1 MSWTLSKHGLKAK
14 PSKCH
19 LLQKEVHY
27 LGHVVLAE
35 AYLQNQ
41 KSVQSSKTGPPPPLY
56 QIEILRSGHQD
67 PVKQFVVPSSLKVR
81 VLQGLHD
88 QAAHFGATR
97 TLALIQKRFY
107 WPNMRS
113 DVQKYCAECERCN
126 LAKPPTTT
134 RAPLVNIKV
143 SAPLEL
149 VAIDFLKLDR
159 STDGFENVLVITDYF
174 TKLAVAVATRNQ
186 TAVTTARALW
196 QHFITKYGCPA
207 RILSDQGA
215 NFESR
220 LIKELCQMY
229 NIHKSRTTPYHPA
242 GNGLCE
248 RFNRTLINMVRTLSD
263 EKKKQWPAHLA
274 ELTYPYNNT
283 QHSSTKQ
290 TPFYLMFGRHG
301 RLPIDLEMA
310 TTRDRCH
317 LTGLVITG
325 NDSTM
330 LIRLQ
335 RKKWRR
341 HLLCKRNFTIVRR
354 KINPYPEASVS

>member
-1 MSWTLSKHGLKAK
+1 MPFGLCNAPATFQRLMEACLGDMNYESVLLYLDDIIVFSEDFPSHLQRLGNVLDRLSKHGLKAK

-27 LGHVVLAE
+27 LGHVVSAE
-35 AYLQNQ
+35 GYLQNQ
-41 KSVQSSKTGPPPPLY
+41 KSVQSSKTGPPHLCIRCEMLFGLKKPLVVHQTMRLSTTFSSIQIVCFLEEQELTNQEPPPSINDDFRNRQDLDPAIAEVKRY
-56 QIEILRSGHQD
+56 RDPESGHHD

-88 QAAHFGATR
+88 QAGHFGATR
-97 TLALIQKRFY
+97 TLALIQERFY

-113 DVQKYCAECERCN
+113 DVQNYCAECERCN
-126 LAKPPTTT
+126 LAKPPTTTT

-215 NFESR
+215 
-220 LIKELCQMY
+220 
-229 NIHKSRTTPYHPA
+229 
-242 GNGLCE
+242 
-248 RFNRTLINMVRTLSD
+248 TL
-263 EKKKQWPAHLA
+263 
-274 ELTYPYNNT
+274 
-283 QHSSTKQ
+283 
-290 TPFYLMFGRHG
+290 
-301 RLPIDLEMA
+301 
-310 TTRDRCH
+310 
-317 LTGLVITG
+317 
-325 NDSTM
+325 
-330 LIRLQ
+330 
-335 RKKWRR
+335 
-341 HLLCKRNFTIVRR
+341 
-354 KINPYPEASVS
+354 NPG